1 MRSVA
6 SRIRDALE
14 APRCSGLGL
23 GLRTV
28 PLVEVALHG
37 LHQVGCGVKVG
48 LAVPWHR
55 CRPHRPTDAT
65 DRWASMRFG
74 FLTGTRVTG
83 TISYRPLRRARAG
96 RLVRLGRTRKVGPHL
111 SVFLSPFPG
120 SERRTGAAI
129 TQRAIFLKCRSNG
142 LGRSWPAWTTSRPGS
157 AWRPPSPS
165 PSAGAK
171 RRSG

>member
-6 SRIRDALE
+6 SRIGDALE

-96 RLVRLGRTRKVGPHL
+96 RLVRLGRTRK
-111 SVFLSPFPG
+111 
-120 SERRTGAAI
+120 
-129 TQRAIFLKCRSNG
+129 G
-142 LGRSWPAWTTSRPGS
+142 LGGLYDDPG
-157 AWRPPSPS
+157 APPML
-165 PSAGAK
+165 GAIGDK
-171 RRSG
+171 KFKEDLESIKNLE